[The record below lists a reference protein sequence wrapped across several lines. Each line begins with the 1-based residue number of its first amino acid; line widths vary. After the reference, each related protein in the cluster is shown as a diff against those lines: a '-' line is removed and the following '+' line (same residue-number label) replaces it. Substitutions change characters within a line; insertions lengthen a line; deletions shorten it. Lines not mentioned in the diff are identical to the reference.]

1 MVYIDV
7 KESWT
12 QILDIDCGKGINR
25 FKLGLKKKKKKSRI
39 QTSRCR
45 RSDWVGLVLE
55 CQTIITQTTNLENC
69 TTK

>member
-25 FKLGLKKKKKKSRI
+25 FKLGLKKKKKVEFRLLAAEGQI
-39 QTSRCR
+39 
-45 RSDWVGLVLE
+45 GLV
-55 CQTIITQTTNLENC
+55 
-69 TTK
+69 

>member
-25 FKLGLKKKKKKSRI
+25 FKLGLKKKKRKEVEFRLLAAEGQI
-39 QTSRCR
+39 
-45 RSDWVGLVLE
+45 GLV
-55 CQTIITQTTNLENC
+55 
-69 TTK
+69 